1 MAEAAKGREKAMT
14 WRCVRIRHVHIE
26 GGSDRG
32 VHRVMVMNP
41 WGDGGAQATKVRK
54 KHSG

>member
-1 MAEAAKGREKAMT
+1 MEEAAKGREEAMT
-14 WRCVRIRHVHIE
+14 WGCVRIRHVHIE

-32 VHRVMVMNP
+32 VHRVIMMNP